1 VVNRRIS
8 RRRLKKVNI
17 QMLFANYKDTVF
29 VPFYTRRLVDKLR
42 SSLKTTQRVVAS
54 HGLSVDEL
62 IKLQLVA
69 EYKSFW
75 RQQKK
80 LPYSE
85 YQKLSVVQKST
96 LFTSLPVPGQ
106 VLTVKCQIPI
116 FDFSQFSTCFVN
128 GGLLTGRTPIN
139 YRWSSITNLYQNSNV
154 YDHERLSIQRKNQ
167 LLPERRLSPVVELFK
182 RHSSKPSLNYYNN
195 GILLNTINMLDTYYL
210 PPNLLQNV
218 ERPEK
223 SLNKLY
229 RRLSARTYLAGF
241 ESNNTWLAEETRL
254 LISQIFKKLLH
265 RRLPEYVLAEDRF
278 IENSSVPR
286 YLVNTRTQ
294 FPPLISGYT
303 GRYPLGV
310 NQRLIDRVLVR
321 HQWSTAYR
329 GSIMF
334 NRDWLLSGG
343 RSAAAYNQQLKT
355 LTNQYY
361 GYQNWLN
368 QYHTYTRYTQ
378 VTTQETKFKKL
389 TVRRFFQRRRV
400 RLRRAMERTTKTTIE
415 QHLSQQPT
423 TSYYRV
429 NRQPSMEQTQVTNP
443 SFISYLVNENR
454 FRTQNKL
461 QTFNAYYYLY
471 FGRKEKEIS
480 RKRWRFDKLRVYF
493 TKSGRS
499 RMRVFQ
505 DHPVLGP
512 PNKQTRTT
520 RLSYVSWFITS
531 KRVKKKLTQTS
542 IKSVSYWGNI
552 FYCSGLDTRRKLD
565 VDYPEG
571 RRLSHFFLSFISGYA
586 VEKKQKKV
594 FSATIGNYFSFNRS
608 SLTSECLSA
617 IEQRPTINPL
627 IMELKNLPSP
637 IEVPPVNNRFQTG
650 LRWLTYYVWFYFLT
664 PVWWVYY
671 FYARVIVY
679 VIDQLTVGGQKL
691 FDECAGFIN
700 WYRYLLRLLTVEPLR
715 RLEKRLRANRF
726 IRILTWIYTSWVYLD
741 LLHNDRYTLDHNEA
755 DTNSFDYEDE
765 EVNYDLDY
773 DSEEDD
779 TDYNLELNE
788 VDQSQYQ
795 PTLFGNPLFEW
806 YTQNMPNDTLEE
818 LYDEASYF
826 VRLVVRPFCNLIYQL
841 PVWVILDWAS
851 LWGRL
856 LKAEFNRTWYKILT
870 HKNIKSRVVGRWWK
884 IPLVVTKII
893 LQYSV
898 WVATIVYFLQLLPA
912 DHIQILIQYTL
923 GLTWYEEY
931 YYGYVC
937 LAVVLSTLLVGPR
950 SLKKF
955 IAQDLGLDSLFYVL
969 MIESALAVP
978 EGYQPDRPMTV
989 GYQDFN
995 RLSIRICDKHESGDF
1010 LPVNSHVMDALP
1022 NQVSS
1027 YDDLRAVALYL
1038 AQPSN
1043 TNSLED
1049 IPGNLMDPWRYGY
1062 EQRAGEDYTFN
1073 VSDRS
1078 PNRLTSDYFRG
1089 SPARTVVGSNYGQLV
1104 DPPFETRY
1112 KTTHSGDYYWNRTV
1126 YTRREWPTKPF
1137 VHQK

>member
-1 VVNRRIS
+1 MVNF
-8 RRRLKKVNI
+8 RRRKLKKSVDI
-17 QMLFANYKDTVF
+17 QMSFNNYKDTIL
-29 VPFYTRRLVDKLR
+29 VPFYTQRVVCKLR
-42 SSLKTTQRVVAS
+42 SRLATQQRVAVTNS
-54 HGLSVDEL
+54 LPVTTL
-62 IKLQLVA
+62 IKLQLAA

-80 LPYSE
+80 LAYTDYQQLSSS
-85 YQKLSVVQKST
+85 QKLN
-96 LFTSLPVPGQ
+96 LFTSLPLSNLVISG
-106 VLTVKCQIPI
+106 KCQFPVYNLNE
-116 FDFSQFSTCFVN
+116 FSTRFVN
-128 GGLLTGRTPIN
+128 GGLVTGRTPVN
-139 YRWSSITNLYQNSNV
+139 YRWSAVVNLYQNTNV
-154 YDHERLSIQRKNQ
+154 YDHERLLIQRKNQ
-167 LLPERRLSPVVELFK
+167 LLANDRQPSTVVEFFK
-182 RHSSKPSLNYYNN
+182 FHLRKPTLNYYNN
-195 GILLNTINMLDTYYL
+195 GILSNTINMLETYYS

-218 ERPEK
+218 ERPPS

-229 RRLSARTYLAGF
+229 QRLTARTYLDGF
-241 ESNNTWLAEETRL
+241 ESTNTWLAEETRL
-254 LISQIFKKLLH
+254 LISQLFKKLLH
-265 RRLPEYVLAEDRF
+265 RRSPEYVLAEDRL
-278 IENSSVPR
+278 IENTSVPR

-294 FPPLISGYT
+294 LPPIMCGYT
-303 GRYPLGV
+303 GRYLSGV
-310 NQRLIDRVLVR
+310 NQRLIDRLAVR

-329 GSIMF
+329 GSLLG
-334 NRDWLLSGG
+334 NREWLLS
-343 RSAAAYNQQLKT
+343 RPSLTQAAYTQQLKT

-361 GYQNWLN
+361 AYQNWVN
-368 QYHTYTRYTQ
+368 QYRVYTHHTQ
-378 VTTQETKFKKL
+378 ITTQETKFKKL

-400 RLRRAMERTTKTTIE
+400 RLRRAMERQLKITLE
-415 QHLSQQPT
+415 QHLQQQPT

-429 NRQPSMEQTQVTNP
+429 NRQPSMEQTQITNS
-443 SFISYLVNENR
+443 SFISYLVNENW

-471 FGRKEKEIS
+471 FGRYEKEIS

-512 PNKQTRTT
+512 PNKQTRLA

-542 IKSVSYWGNI
+542 IKSTSYWGNI

-565 VDYPEG
+565 VEYPVG

-594 FSATIGNYFSFNRS
+594 FSATLGNYFSFNRA
-608 SLTSECLSA
+608 SLTSEYLSVNR
-617 IEQRPTINPL
+617 RPVSVAHQLQALPNL
-627 IMELKNLPSP
+627 IQV
-637 IEVPPVNNRFQTG
+637 VPPANQWRTVA
-650 LRWLTYYVWFYFLT
+650 RWLTYYGWFYFLA

-671 FYARVIVY
+671 LYARAIVF
-679 VIDQLTVGGQKL
+679 VIDQTIKL
-691 FDECAGFIN
+691 GHTLYDECVSVFK
-700 WYRYLLRLLTVEPLR
+700 WYRYLFRLLVIDPLR
-715 RLEKRLRANRF
+715 RVEKRLRANRF
-726 IRILTWIYTSWVYLD
+726 IRILTWIYTSWLYLD

-795 PTLFGNPLFEW
+795 PTLFGNPMFEW
-806 YTQNMPNDTLEE
+806 YTQNMPYDTIEE

-826 VRLVVRPFCNLIYQL
+826 VRLIVRPFCNLIYQL
-841 PVWVILDWAS
+841 PVWVVLDWAS

-870 HKNIKSRVVGRWWK
+870 YKNTKTRVRGRWWK
-884 IPLVVTKII
+884 VPLVLSKIMI
-893 LQYSV
+893 QYSV
-898 WVATIVYFLQLLPA
+898 WAMTIVYLLRLLSA
-912 DHIQILIQYTL
+912 DDIQIMIQYTL

-937 LAVVLSTLLVGPR
+937 LAVIVSTLLVGPR

-955 IAQDLGLDSLFYVL
+955 ITQDLGFDSLFYVL

-995 RLSIRICDKHESGDF
+995 RLTIRIPDKHESGDY
-1010 LPVNSHVMDALP
+1010 LPVNSQVMDALP
-1022 NQVSS
+1022 NRISS

-1049 IPGNLMDPWRYGY
+1049 IPGNLLDPWRYGY
-1062 EQRAGEDYTFN
+1062 EQRQGEDYTFN
-1073 VSDRS
+1073 LSDRS

-1089 SPARTVVGSNYGQLV
+1089 DANRTVLGSNYGQLV
-1104 DPPFETRY
+1104 DPPFETLY
-1112 KTTHSGDYYWNRTV
+1112 KTTHSGDYYWNRTI